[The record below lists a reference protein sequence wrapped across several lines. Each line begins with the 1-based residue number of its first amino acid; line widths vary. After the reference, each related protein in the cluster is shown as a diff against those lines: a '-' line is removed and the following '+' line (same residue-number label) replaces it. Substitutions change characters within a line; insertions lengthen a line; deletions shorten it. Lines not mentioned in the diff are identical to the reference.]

1 MIATITTQSQAAMD
15 HPFSRNSNLAGS
27 PLPLIPRRSASA
39 SRMPLSGFT
48 TPSPTQTASPV
59 SITVQ
64 RATPPDVKDKV
75 DPEASSSSSE
85 SSSSSSS
92 SSSKIFLRPKRI
104 LGVPKS
110 TLIAPIESPTLAL
123 SRAKKDSRTRLPP
136 PPAEATD
143 EPDTPRPSHPSGT
156 PSRLDLDGPKP
167 RHVSE
172 SHLPAPSS
180 SKSAPLHQTPPMIR
194 KKSGQLVKSS
204 LKGSKSTP
212 RPGLSVLTGMMSS
225 KSEPNTPTL
234 SKAVHFDAQLE
245 HVKLFLAEQKPL
257 AVSRDGSPTDDTSGT
272 DSDFPAFIYGDKP
285 TKQQLVMNVINMPAT
300 VNRIADVAMESLLL
314 SGDGTHILGRV
325 RVRNLAFQKW
335 LAVRFTFDA
344 WQTTSEV
351 TAKYAESV
359 DREFDIFS
367 FTVKLNDLLA
377 RIEEKTLVLALR
389 YSVNGREIW
398 DNNNGRN
405 YVAKFSRVKPIAGRA
420 MASGARLDISDLKAQ
435 LEKMVQKRNE
445 EELITLPPLRVTR
458 SSASVSSMAT
468 PDLNDLKKGVTLSSR
483 YDIGT
488 SLKSSWKS
496 PPTTISRART
506 HTYPSAVPPTPS
518 PPSSIPWPAKVSSP
532 PLTIKTNKAMGSPRD
547 LDDDSFRP
555 APYVPADPEDRPF
568 AIARHHQRGYFDLSF
583 QAGATVKRTPP
594 GTPRMRSA
602 DDSTPVPRAYSFPP
616 VDMPLFALSF
626 GRDVEG
632 AGSDESTPSIIS
644 PGSSSDQDSSP
655 AHSPTDA
662 SGDKPNTNYHQFLN
676 RYCFYTGGDSSL
688 EVSPELSRSSSLD
701 DVLSTSPRLPAFV
714 IQRLSQTPTPTQI
727 LPLLD
732 TGAMTPTPA
741 NFKQT
746 AGLS

>member
-1 MIATITTQSQAAMD
+1 
-15 HPFSRNSNLAGS
+15 
-27 PLPLIPRRSASA
+27 
-39 SRMPLSGFT
+39 
-48 TPSPTQTASPV
+48 
-59 SITVQ
+59 
-64 RATPPDVKDKV
+64 
-75 DPEASSSSSE
+75 
-85 SSSSSSS
+85 
-92 SSSKIFLRPKRI
+92 
-104 LGVPKS
+104 
-110 TLIAPIESPTLAL
+110 
-123 SRAKKDSRTRLPP
+123 
-136 PPAEATD
+136 
-143 EPDTPRPSHPSGT
+143 
-156 PSRLDLDGPKP
+156 
-167 RHVSE
+167 
-172 SHLPAPSS
+172 
-180 SKSAPLHQTPPMIR
+180 MIR

-272 DSDFPAFIYGDKP
+272 DSDFPAFIYGDKA
-285 TKQQLVMNVINMPAT
+285 TKQPLVMNVINMPAT
-300 VNRIADVAMESLLL
+300 VNRIADLAMESLLL

-351 TAKYAESV
+351 TAKFAESV

-367 FTVKLNDLLA
+367 FTVKLTDLLA

-405 YVAKFSRVKPIAGRA
+405 YVAKFARVKPTVGRA
-420 MASGARLDISDLKAQ
+420 KSSGARLSGSDSGSDISDLKAQ
-435 LEKMVQKRNE
+435 LEKVVQKRDE
-445 EELITLPPLRVTR
+445 EELITLPSLRATR
-458 SSASVSSMAT
+458 SSASVTSMAT
-468 PDLNDLKKGVTLSSR
+468 PELNDLSSR
-483 YDIGT
+483 YDFGT
-488 SLKSSWKS
+488 SLKSTWKS
-496 PPTTISRART
+496 PPTSISRART
-506 HTYPSAVPPTPS
+506 HTYPSAVPPIQS
-518 PPSSIPWPAKVSSP
+518 PPSSIPWPAKVPSP
-532 PLTIKTNKAMGSPRD
+532 PMTIKTNKVMGSPRD

-602 DDSTPVPRAYSFPP
+602 DDSTPLPRAYSFPP
-616 VDMPLFALSF
+616 VDMPLLALSF
-626 GRDVEG
+626 GRDAEG

-644 PGSSSDQDSSP
+644 PGSSSDQDSTP
-655 AHSPTDA
+655 AHSPTDVEFNIDQIGKA
-662 SGDKPNTNYHQFLN
+662 RGDKPNTNYHQFLN

-714 IQRLSQTPTPTQI
+714 VQRLSQTSTPTQTR
-727 LPLLD
+727 PLLD
-732 TGAMTPTPA
+732 TGALTPTPA
-741 NFKQT
+741 NFKRT
-746 AGLS
+746 ASLS